1 MVRHVLCITAVCKS
15 LALSVTV
22 FYSILFYSIATQ
34 KMTGHIFIQ
43 MFEFYTVIMMT
54 ISIPIPISIPITI
67 PISIPIPLSITAG
80 NNITCY

>member
-1 MVRHVLCITAVCKS
+1 M
-15 LALSVTV
+15 
-22 FYSILFYSIATQ
+22 ATQ

-54 ISIPIPISIPITI
+54 ISIPIPISIPISIPITI